1 MACQGFNKLNKK
13 AFLEMLGRK
22 KYQNSSAIVPLQEK
36 IKINT
41 QVALEQNNGNLFKTA
56 SQLKISVS
64 SLQRKLNY
72 QESAPKPSFDAEYSP
87 NSKRKFFEKI
97 QKPWNII
104 SFDIKNKEVC
114 VEIRGPVNTY
124 VSASIPTFS

>member
-1 MACQGFNKLNKK
+1 MACQGHNKLNKK
-13 AFLEMLGRK
+13 AFLEMLGRA

-36 IKINT
+36 IKINA

-56 SQLKISVS
+56 SQMKISVS
-64 SLQRKLNY
+64 SLQRRLNY
-72 QESAPKPSFDAEYSP
+72 QEPVQKPSFDANYSANP
-87 NSKRKFFEKI
+87 TRKFFEKI

-104 SFDIKNKEVC
+104 SFDIPTKEVC
-114 VEIRGPVNTY
+114 IEITGPVNTY